1 MRAGG
6 IGRITAIQP
15 SCSASVVTSRMTG
28 RKTQHHF
35 ALRIAMIITAFALAG
50 LLTTVL
56 LSALAVL
63 NGILALLATIS
74 VWKAYLVIGTKVL
87 LTVLICIPVVGIL
100 IYLFWGQRKV
110 REAH

>member
-1 MRAGG
+1 
-6 IGRITAIQP
+6 
-15 SCSASVVTSRMTG
+15 MTG
-28 RKTQHHF
+28 RKTKRH
-35 ALRIAMIITAFALAG
+35 ATLRTAMILPAFALAG

-56 LSALAVL
+56 LTALAVL

-100 IYLFWGQRKV
+100 VYLFWGQRKV